1 MEMNEQKLKMFAKD
15 LRKEEPRGADETL
28 AGHEIAARCLDKCRA
43 TLLGWQGDYKFGC
56 GMDQMFFNDTGISAD
71 EFKDFVATGASD
83 QEVEQWVQEHA
94 AAAR

>member
-1 MEMNEQKLKMFAKD
+1 
-15 LRKEEPRGADETL
+15 
-28 AGHEIAARCLDKCRA
+28 
-43 TLLGWQGDYKFGC
+43 
-56 GMDQMFFNDTGISAD
+56 MFFNDTGISAD